1 MTVSV
6 FNQYIFWH
14 PVNNAESFEFE
25 QSSTDKS
32 ALRALKAS
40 KIIFEISCDF
50 QGYFS
55 RSQEG
60 LKIIAWAAK
69 RRIIIDFLFFAI
81 FSRTL
86 SSRNP
91 LTWQSWAASQ
101 SQHVLQLIYLK
112 IICSTD
118 FIYSKFILH
127 LSETWIHQQNYSQN
141 KKTNSTANGP
151 EKDKSN
157 LRNDG
162 NRLTL

>member
-1 MTVSV
+1 MRKPS
-6 FNQYIFWH
+6 NL
-14 PVNNAESFEFE
+14 SK
-25 QSSTDKS
+25 SSTDKS

-55 RSQEG
+55 GSREG

-69 RRIIIDFLFFAI
+69 RRVIIDFLFFAI

-118 FIYSKFILH
+118 FIYSKFILP
-127 LSETWIHQQNYSQN
+127 LSETWIHHQNYSQN
-141 KKTNSTANGP
+141 KKQTAQLTVPKRTNQTFEMTEIDSLYRPRYNSKII
-151 EKDKSN
+151 ENIKI
-157 LRNDG
+157 
-162 NRLTL
+162 

>member
-1 MTVSV
+1 MRKAS
-6 FNQYIFWH
+6 NL
-14 PVNNAESFEFE
+14 SK
-25 QSSTDKS
+25 SSTDKS
-32 ALRALKAS
+32 ALRALKAL

-69 RRIIIDFLFFAI
+69 RRIIIDFLFFVI

>member
-1 MTVSV
+1 MRKAS
-6 FNQYIFWH
+6 NL
-14 PVNNAESFEFE
+14 SK
-25 QSSTDKS
+25 SSTDKS

-50 QGYFS
+50 QGYFWGS
-55 RSQEG
+55 REG

-69 RRIIIDFLFFAI
+69 RRVIIDFLIFAI

-118 FIYSKFILH
+118 FIYSKFILP

-141 KKTNSTANGP
+141 KQTNSTPNGP